1 LTRWPAEQLV
11 STTTNTTGA
20 GVSLRR
26 SQPRLGER
34 VIEAVLF
41 LAALISVLTTIG
53 IVIAILG
60 PTIDFFQEPAVSVWE
75 FLTGTEWT
83 VLFAEAQREFG
94 VLPLVT
100 ATLTTTV
107 IALLVAI
114 PIGLGAAIYLAEYAS
129 PRARKVLKPILEV
142 LAGIPTVVY
151 GFFALAFVT
160 PQILQRIIEVG
171 TFSMLSAGLVMGI
184 MIVPTVASL
193 SEDAMTAVPQSLR
206 DGAFGLGST
215 KMQVA
220 TKVVVPAAISGIV
233 AAFVLGISRAVG
245 ETMIV
250 VLAAG
255 STPNLTLNPL
265 EPAQTMTAFIAQA
278 ASGDQ
283 PTGSIGYESLF
294 AVAALLFVITVVM
307 NFISIRLVR
316 KYREEYE

>member
-1 LTRWPAEQLV
+1 V

-26 SQPRLGER
+26 SQPRYGER
-34 VIEAVLF
+34 AIEAVLF
-41 LAALISVLTTIG
+41 LAALISILTTIG
-53 IVIAILG
+53 IVIAIIG
-60 PTIDFFQEPAVSVWE
+60 PTIEFFQEPAVSLWD

-83 VLFAEAQREFG
+83 VLFADQNFG

-129 PRARKVLKPILEV
+129 PRARKVFKPILEV

-151 GFFALAFVT
+151 GFFALAFIT
-160 PQILQRIIEVG
+160 PQILQRLIDIG

-206 DGAFGLGST
+206 DGAYALGST
-215 KMQVA
+215 KMHVA
-220 TKVVVPAAISGIV
+220 TRVVVPAAISGIV
-233 AAFVLGISRAVG
+233 AAFVLGFSRAIG

-255 STPNLTLNPL
+255 SSPNLTLNPL

-307 NFISIRLVR
+307 NYISIRLVR
-316 KYREEYE
+316 RYREEYE

>member
-1 LTRWPAEQLV
+1 MS
-11 STTTNTTGA
+11 STTAKATGA

-26 SQPRLGER
+26 SQPRYGER

-41 LAALISVLTTIG
+41 LAAVISVLTTIG
-53 IVIAILG
+53 IVVAIIG
-60 PTIDFFQEPAVSVWE
+60 PTIDFFREPAVSLWD

-83 VLFAEAQREFG
+83 VLFADQKFG
-94 VLPLVT
+94 VLPLVA

-160 PQILQRIIEVG
+160 PQLLQRFLEIG

-206 DGAFGLGST
+206 DGAYALGST

-220 TKVVVPAAISGIV
+220 VKVVAPAAISGIV

-255 STPNLTLNPL
+255 SSPNLTLNPL

-307 NFISIRLVR
+307 NFVSIRLVR

>member
-1 LTRWPAEQLV
+1 M
-11 STTTNTTGA
+11 STTTERSGA

-26 SQPRLGER
+26 SQPRVGER

-41 LAALISVLTTIG
+41 LAALVSVLTTIG
-53 IVIAILG
+53 IVIAIIG
-60 PTIDFFQEPAVSVWE
+60 PTVDFFQEPAVSVWE

-206 DGAFGLGST
+206 DGAYGLGST

-255 STPNLTLNPL
+255 STPNFTLNPL

>member
-1 LTRWPAEQLV
+1 M

-53 IVIAILG
+53 IIIAIIG
-60 PTIDFFQEPAVSVWE
+60 PTIDFFREPAVSLWD

-83 VLFAEAQREFG
+83 VLFADQNFG

-151 GFFALAFVT
+151 GFFALAFIT
-160 PQILQRIIEVG
+160 PQLLQRLIDIG

-206 DGAFGLGST
+206 DGAYGLGST

-316 KYREEYE
+316 RYREEYE

>member
-1 LTRWPAEQLV
+1 V
-11 STTTNTTGA
+11 STTTNTAGA

-26 SQPRLGER
+26 SQPRYGER
-34 VIEAVLF
+34 AIEAVLF
-41 LAALISVLTTIG
+41 LAALISILTTIG
-53 IVIAILG
+53 IVIAIIG
-60 PTIDFFQEPAVSVWE
+60 PTIEFFQEPAVSLWD

-83 VLFAEAQREFG
+83 VLFADQNFG

-129 PRARKVLKPILEV
+129 PRARKVFKPILEV

-151 GFFALAFVT
+151 GFFALAFIT
-160 PQILQRIIEVG
+160 PQMLQRLIDIG

-206 DGAFGLGST
+206 DGAYALGST
-215 KMQVA
+215 KMHVA
-220 TKVVVPAAISGIV
+220 TRVVVPAAISGIV
-233 AAFVLGISRAVG
+233 AAFVLGFSRAIG

-255 STPNLTLNPL
+255 SSPNLTLNPL

-307 NFISIRLVR
+307 NYISIRLVR
-316 KYREEYE
+316 RYREEYE

>member
-1 LTRWPAEQLV
+1 V
-11 STTTNTTGA
+11 STTTNTADA

-26 SQPRLGER
+26 SQPRYGER
-34 VIEAVLF
+34 AIEAVLF
-41 LAALISVLTTIG
+41 LAALISILTTIG
-53 IVIAILG
+53 IVIAIIG
-60 PTIDFFQEPAVSVWE
+60 PTIEFFQEPAVSLWD

-83 VLFAEAQREFG
+83 VLFADQNFG

-129 PRARKVLKPILEV
+129 PRARKVFKPILEV

-151 GFFALAFVT
+151 GFFALAFIT
-160 PQILQRIIEVG
+160 PQILQRLIDIG

-206 DGAFGLGST
+206 DGAYALGST
-215 KMQVA
+215 KMHVA
-220 TKVVVPAAISGIV
+220 TRVVVPAAISGIV
-233 AAFVLGISRAVG
+233 AAFVLGFSRAIG

-255 STPNLTLNPL
+255 SSPNLTLNPL

-307 NFISIRLVR
+307 NYISIRLVR
-316 KYREEYE
+316 RYREEYE